1 MQNSY
6 YNNYTSI
13 NVYKNNS
20 VSSGLTTQMLY
31 GEKFKIIK
39 KNGDWWKIKLI
50 EDKYIGF
57 IKKKKFKKKITY
69 YYKVSSLKANVY
81 NAPSVKKKIR
91 KKILFSSKISHISK
105 SKSFIEF
112 EKNKWI
118 KISDI
123 KPISYKTNSIFE
135 KIKIF
140 NGTKYKWGG
149 KSYRGIDCSA
159 LVQLCF
165 TFNNQ
170 YFPRDSKDQ
179 FKYLKK
185 KIQRKNVKKNDLFFW
200 KGHIAIALSRSKLI
214 HAYGPSKKVSIMN
227 INYAIKRIEKTANLK
242 VIGIRRAN

>member
-20 VSSGLTTQMLY
+20 VTSGLTTQILY
-31 GEKFKIIK
+31 GEKFKIIRK
-39 KNGDWWKIKLI
+39 TRDWWKIKLNN
-50 EDKYIGF
+50 DKYLGF
-57 IKKKKFKKKITY
+57 IKKKKFKKKITH
-69 YYKVSSLKANVY
+69 YYKVSSLKANIY
-81 NAPSVKKKIR
+81 NAPTVKKKI
-91 KKILFSSKISHISK
+91 KKKLLFASKISHISK

-123 KPISYKTNSIFE
+123 KPINYKTNNIFE

-140 NGTKYKWGG
+140 KETKYKWGG
-149 KSYRGIDCSA
+149 KGYQGIDCSA

-179 FKYLKK
+179 LKHLKK

-200 KGHIAIALSRSKLI
+200 KGHVAIAISRKNLI
-214 HAYGPSKKVSIMN
+214 HAYGPFKKVITMN
-227 INYAIKRIEKTANLK
+227 IDKTIKRIKDTANLK
-242 VIGIRRAN
+242 LISIKRI

>member
-1 MQNSY
+1 MKYQSPQDFAYCDLQQLSRNIHSCGY
-6 YNNYTSI
+6 HNQKAKSI
-13 NVYKNNS
+13 Q
-20 VSSGLTTQMLY
+20 GA
-31 GEKFKIIK
+31 
-39 KNGDWWKIKLI
+39 
-50 EDKYIGF
+50 
-57 IKKKKFKKKITY
+57 
-69 YYKVSSLKANVY
+69 SLKIVEEHGSMVPDNMNDLTELPGVGRKTANVVLGNIY
-81 NAPSVKKKIR
+81 NVPSVKKKI
-91 KKILFSSKISHISK
+91 KKKLLFSSKISHISK

-149 KSYRGIDCSA
+149 KSYQGIDCSA

-170 YFPRDSKDQ
+170 YFPRDSEDQ

-200 KGHIAIALSRSKLI
+200 KGHIAIALSGSKLI
-214 HAYGPSKKVSIMN
+214 HAYGPSKKVLVMN
-227 INYAIKRIEKTANLK
+227 INYAINRIKKTTNLK
-242 VIGIRRAN
+242 VIGIRRIN

>member
-20 VSSGLTTQMLY
+20 VTSDLTTQILY

-39 KNGDWWKIKLI
+39 KIRDWWKIKLN
-50 EDKYIGF
+50 DDQYVGF
-57 IKKKKFKKKITY
+57 IKKKKFKKKITH
-69 YYKVSSLKANVY
+69 YYKVSSLKANIY
-81 NAPSVKKKIR
+81 NVPSVKKKI
-91 KKILFSSKISHISK
+91 KKKLLFSSKISHISK

-149 KSYRGIDCSA
+149 KSYKGIDCSA
-159 LVQLCF
+159 LVHLYF
-165 TFNNQ
+165 IFNNQ
-170 YFPRDSKDQ
+170 YFPRDSKEQ

-200 KGHIAIALSRSKLI
+200 KGHVAIALSRSKLI
-214 HAYGPSKKVSIMN
+214 HAYGPSKKVLIMN
-227 INYAIKRIEKTANLK
+227 MNYAIKRIKKTANLN
-242 VIGIRRAN
+242 VTGIRRIN